1 MVGPAKRRDLAH
13 YFRDDFNMSERQ
25 ACRVAGLWRTTLRYV
40 RRREEPP
47 GLRRRLVEL
56 AAERPRFGYPKLH
69 TLLEREGLRYN
80 RKRIYR
86 LYREE
91 RLQLR
96 RRKRRK
102 RAAAAPRKAIPLP
115 DRPHRRW
122 SMDFMSDSLRT
133 GQSLRALNVVDDC
146 TRLCAAIEVDISITG
161 ARVARTLDRASQ
173 VYGRPQV
180 IVVDNGPEFTSRA
193 LDQWA
198 YERGVSLHFIEPGKP
213 VQNAFV
219 ESFNGK
225 MRHECLNAHL
235 FDDLGDAREKI
246 EAWRQDYNA
255 VRPHQSLGNL
265 TPQEYAASLAYDSPL
280 RGSSPATLAPP
291 VPTSPDTLSTRNRK
305 ANTLTMSGR

>member
-1 MVGPAKRRDLAH
+1 MVGPARRRDLAH

-40 RRREEPP
+40 RRRDEPN
-47 GLRRRLVEL
+47 GLRQRLVDL

-69 TLLEREGLRYN
+69 TLLGREGLRFN

-91 RLQLR
+91 KLQLR

-102 RAAAAPRKAIPLP
+102 RAAAAPRRAIPLP
-115 DRPHRRW
+115 DHPHRRW

-133 GQSLRALNVVDDC
+133 GQSLRTLNVVDDC
-146 TRLCAAIEVDISITG
+146 TRQCTAIEVDTSITG
-161 ARVARTLDRASQ
+161 IRVARTLDKAAQ
-173 VYGRPQV
+173 TYGLPQA

-198 YERGVSLHFIEPGKP
+198 YERGVELHFIEPGKP

-225 MRHECLNAHL
+225 MRNECLNAHV
-235 FDDLGDAREKI
+235 FDDLHDARAKI
-246 EAWRQDYNA
+246 QMWREDYNA

-265 TPQEYAASLAYDSPL
+265 SPEEYAASLASDSAL
-280 RGSSPATLAPP
+280 RVSSPATLAQP

-305 ANTLTMSGR
+305 ARTLTDSGR